1 LEPKKETAP
10 DTAPDLEY
18 LMRQHGDQVL
28 RLAYS
33 YLRDIEEARDA
44 AQEVFLRVFTSL
56 PKFQGRPIPYA
67 WIYRITVNLCR
78 DRLRKKRRDHWQSIY
93 DQDLELI
100 SRLDTEEQALAD
112 LDERALYTAVMNLPV
127 KFREVIV
134 LYYLYQYDT
143 KKIAQITGSNQPLV
157 KMRLHRGRQRLKH
170 ILLENGVVGH
180 E

>member
-1 LEPKKETAP
+1 MLKPQELKEPT
-10 DTAPDLEY
+10 PDLEY

-56 PKFQGRPIPYA
+56 PKFQGKPIPYS

-78 DRLRKKRRDHWQSIY
+78 DRLRKKKRYGCQFIDDHN
-93 DQDLELI
+93 LELV

-112 LDERALYTAVMNLPV
+112 LDERALYQAVMSLPV

-143 KKIAQITGSNQPLV
+143 KEIARITGTNQPLV
-157 KMRLHRGRQRLKH
+157 KMRLYRGRQKLKR
-170 ILLENGVVGH
+170 ILLENGVVSH